1 MAAEMEKMTAREFNS
16 KNKKMPLLALR
27 DLVIFPNMVIPLFV
41 GREKSIKALEAAME
55 QDRIIFLVAQKD
67 ARTDDP
73 QEKDIYDVGTVSEI
87 LQILKLPDGAIRVL
101 VEGLTRG
108 KVKEYTSR
116 APYYEVEID
125 EIPEAEVKS
134 KEAEALIRVTLE
146 EFQKHVK
153 MNKKI
158 PPETIMSVSDINNP
172 GRLAD
177 VMAAHITLKHEEKQD
192 LLDTS
197 DPAKRLHKI
206 SVILKRE
213 NEILEI
219 EKKIQGKVKSQLE
232 KSQREYYLSEQ
243 LKAIQK
249 ELGKGDAA
257 YNELEELREKIKKA
271 GMPKDAEEKA
281 IKELDRLEKMM
292 PMSAEAT
299 VIRTYLDWLIS
310 LPWTKKSKEIIDIKR
325 VQKTLD
331 ADHSGLEKPKE
342 RIIEHLAVKKNVKNR
357 MQDPIICFV
366 GPPGT
371 GKTSLGRSVADALGR
386 NFVRLSLGGVRDEA
400 EIRGHRR
407 TYIGALPGRIIQSV
421 KKAKTRNPVFLM
433 DEIDKMASDF
443 RGDPAAAMLEVLD
456 PEQNATFMDHYL
468 DTEFDLSDIM
478 FITTA
483 NTLYGIPAPLRDRME
498 IIEIN
503 SYTSKEKEKIAQK
516 HLIPKQL
523 EKHGLAAG
531 DLLFTADGIH
541 SIIEYYTR
549 EAGVRNLERE
559 IKTVCRKAAKEKVM
573 PGKRFSKISLT
584 SKNIHKYL
592 GVPKFK
598 DVPASDLN
606 DVGTATGMAWTE
618 FGGDVLVIEV
628 SIVRGRGV
636 LLLTGK
642 LGDVMKESAQ
652 AALSYTR
659 SKSEILGLKP
669 EDFSRKDIHIHVP
682 EGAIPKD
689 GPSAGITLA
698 AAIISAFT
706 GKPVKKKVAMT
717 GEITL
722 RGRVLPIGGL
732 KEKTI
737 AAARNGMEEV
747 IVPYYNKKDYEDLP
761 DYVKKTLKFHFVKT
775 MDEVIEIALGPGVSR
790 PKKGKKAKK
799 TAKKKK

>member
-1 MAAEMEKMTAREFNS
+1 M
-16 KNKKMPLLALR
+16 
-27 DLVIFPNMVIPLFV
+27 
-41 GREKSIKALEAAME
+41 
-55 QDRIIFLVAQKD
+55 
-67 ARTDDP
+67 
-73 QEKDIYDVGTVSEI
+73 
-87 LQILKLPDGAIRVL
+87 
-101 VEGLTRG
+101 
-108 KVKEYTSR
+108 
-116 APYYEVEID
+116 
-125 EIPEAEVKS
+125 KS
-134 KEAEALIRVTLE
+134 KEAEALIRVALE

-158 PPETIMSVSDINNP
+158 PPETIMSVSDIDNP

-177 VMAAHITLKHEEKQD
+177 VMAAHITLKHEEKQE

-197 DPAKRLHKI
+197 NPAKRLHKI

-249 ELGKGDAA
+249 ELGKEDSS
-257 YNELEELREKIKKA
+257 YNDLEELKGKIKTA
-271 GMPKDAEEKA
+271 GMPKEASEKA
-281 IKELDRLEKMM
+281 LKELDRLEKMM

-331 ADHSGLEKPKE
+331 ADADHSGLEKPKE
-342 RIIEHLAVKKNVKNR
+342 RIIEHLAVKKNVKNK

-386 NFVRLSLGGVRDEA
+386 SFVRLSLGGVRDEA

-433 DEIDKMASDF
+433 DEIDKLASDF
-443 RGDPAAAMLEVLD
+443 RGDPAAALLEVLD

-498 IIEIN
+498 VIEIN
-503 SYTSKEKEKIAQK
+503 SYTSKEKENIARK

-523 EKHGLAAG
+523 EKHGLSVS
-531 DLLFTADGIH
+531 DLVFAPDGIN

-573 PGKRFSKISLT
+573 PGKRFSKNVRVT
-584 SKNIHKYL
+584 S
-592 GVPKFK
+592 G
-598 DVPASDLN
+598 
-606 DVGTATGMAWTE
+606 
-618 FGGDVLVIEV
+618 
-628 SIVRGRGV
+628 
-636 LLLTGK
+636 
-642 LGDVMKESAQ
+642 
-652 AALSYTR
+652 
-659 SKSEILGLKP
+659 
-669 EDFSRKDIHIHVP
+669 
-682 EGAIPKD
+682 
-689 GPSAGITLA
+689 
-698 AAIISAFT
+698 
-706 GKPVKKKVAMT
+706 
-717 GEITL
+717 
-722 RGRVLPIGGL
+722 
-732 KEKTI
+732 
-737 AAARNGMEEV
+737 
-747 IVPYYNKKDYEDLP
+747 
-761 DYVKKTLKFHFVKT
+761 
-775 MDEVIEIALGPGVSR
+775 
-790 PKKGKKAKK
+790 
-799 TAKKKK
+799 